1 MPLLNSWKL
10 NGNGHLR
17 DSHRVNGDNS
27 HVDTMT
33 LTEITASALATLA
46 VCAIIWLAIT
56 GDESARTALTGLV
69 GGATAYFLTPKVARN
84 GKPPTAPPSA

>member
-1 MPLLNSWKL
+1 MLLLNSWKM
-10 NGNGHLR
+10 NGAVHWL
-17 DSHRVNGDNS
+17 DSHDVNDNDN
-27 HVDTMT
+27 HIDTMS

-84 GKPPTAPPSA
+84 GKPPTTGATP